1 MSQQAPGF
9 SPASVNPLSA
19 ALAEQLVA
27 ITPRG
32 LEMVFFT
39 NSGAESVEAA
49 LKLAR
54 AATGRSGLLSCL
66 GSFHG
71 KTFGALSVTGN
82 RTYQRPFGPL
92 VPDCQSIPY
101 GDLQALETALATRQ
115 YAAFVVEP
123 IQGEG
128 GMVDAAAG
136 LSAPKPNG
144 SAAMP
149 ARCSSL
155 TRCRPDWDGPGRCS
169 RLSGKG
175 SSPTS

>member
-1 MSQQAPGF
+1 M
-9 SPASVNPLSA
+9 
-19 ALAEQLVA
+19 
-27 ITPRG
+27 TPRG

-54 AATGRSGLLSCL
+54 AATGRSGLLSCQ

-92 VPDCQSIPY
+92 VPYCQTIPY
-101 GDLQALETALATRQ
+101 GDVQGLDQALATRQ

-128 GMVDAAAG
+128 GWSCRRRASRPCAAA
-136 LSAPKPNG
+136 LSERRHAPYRRRG
-144 SAAMP
+144 AD
-149 ARCSSL
+149 R
-155 TRCRPDWDGPGRCS
+155 TWEGPGRCLP
-169 RLSGKG
+169 LSATG